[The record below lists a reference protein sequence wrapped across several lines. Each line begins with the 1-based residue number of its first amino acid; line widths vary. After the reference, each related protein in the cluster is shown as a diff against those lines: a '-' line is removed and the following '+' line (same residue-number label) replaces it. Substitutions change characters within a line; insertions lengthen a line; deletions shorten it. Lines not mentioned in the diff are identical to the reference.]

1 MKKKVVYSL
10 IGVILVIVIIL
21 SIFTIKSEKISNDE
35 KKFKSEYERFNGTKN
50 LSGVSYLSVE
60 VPEKNGVTYIS
71 TKKAAQIL
79 KNETG
84 VIYFGYPESSWSRHI
99 LTSLFNAKESTG
111 LDKIY
116 YCNAYSERDEKSL
129 KEDGSI
135 EVIKDGS
142 DSYYKI
148 IEALGD
154 KADSYQ
160 GLNDDSIK
168 RLYFPTVVFVK
179 NGKIV
184 DIHVSTLPSHTKERK
199 KLTEKQSKELEQIY
213 EKAINKII

>member
-1 MKKKVVYSL
+1 MKKKVVYGL
-10 IGVILVIVIIL
+10 IGAIIIVVLIL
-21 SIFTIKSEKISNDE
+21 SSFTIKNERVSKDE
-35 KKFKSEYERFNGTKN
+35 KRFRLEYEKFNGTKN
-50 LSGVSYLSVE
+50 LSEVPYLSIKI
-60 VPEKNGVTYIS
+60 PEKNGIVYIS
-71 TKKAAQIL
+71 TKKATEIL
-79 KNETG
+79 KNGTG

-99 LTSLFNAKESTG
+99 LSPLFTAREETG
-111 LDKIY
+111 LNKIY
-116 YCNAYSERDEKSL
+116 YCNAYSERDEKRL
-129 KEDGSI
+129 KDDGSI

-142 DSYYKI
+142 SNYYKI
-148 IEALGD
+148 LEELGD
-154 KADSYQ
+154 MADSYQ
-160 GLNDDSIK
+160 GLKDNSIK